1 MADSSAGENKTA
13 GGAEPEAKK
22 TSRRRSSASVI
33 SDVIRKFQEKLG
45 GEEFKPT
52 VAEYLRLLQF
62 EKDVKDERPR
72 EVKITWVEP
81 VEKENVP
88 EK

>member
-1 MADSSAGENKTA
+1 MADSSTGKNTTA
-13 GGAEPEAKK
+13 GGTEPEPKK
-22 TSRRRSSASVI
+22 TGRRRSSAAVI
-33 SDVIRKFQEKLG
+33 SEVIRKFQEKLG

-62 EKDVKDERPR
+62 EKDVKDEQPR

-81 VEKENVP
+81 VEKENVT